1 MAKNQKTLLEQ
12 IDTLDPQFAETVLGL
27 NAQELKNRI
36 ASLASQLQES
46 ETHREENAALQQA
59 KDEVKELSGGY
70 NDVRKAVKL
79 KTKYIISLLNEKGSN

>member
-1 MAKNQKTLLEQ
+1 MAKKTLLEQ
-12 IDTLDPQFAETVLGL
+12 IDNLDSQFAESVLKL

-46 ETHREENAALQQA
+46 ETHREENSALQKA

-79 KTKYIISLLNEKGSN
+79 KTKYLISLLQEKGGQ